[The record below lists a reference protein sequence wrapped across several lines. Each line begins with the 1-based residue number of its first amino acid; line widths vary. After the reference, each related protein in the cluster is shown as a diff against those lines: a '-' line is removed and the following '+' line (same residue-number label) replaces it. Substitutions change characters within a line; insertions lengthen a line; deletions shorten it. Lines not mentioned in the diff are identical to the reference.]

1 MKKLIVTIPAY
12 NEEGSIAEVIQSIPR
27 KIKGID
33 KVEVMVLSDGSTDK
47 TVEISKS
54 AGADYVYQ
62 NPRNLG
68 LAKTFAK
75 LMEYAYEA
83 GANYVVNT
91 DADNQYDQTEIKKL
105 VKPLVQG
112 KADMV
117 LGDRQVATLQHMPIS
132 KKIGNRIGSTVIRLL
147 SGLSVQDASTG
158 LRAYSRDFL
167 ANLHLFSAHTYTH
180 ETIIYAANHK
190 YRIQD
195 IPVTFKAREYGQSR
209 LISGVIPHIQK
220 SMVVIIRSILMYN
233 TYKFL
238 VIIGSLLMTTG
249 ILIGLRFLYYY
260 LNQEGQGMIQSL
272 ILASILISVGFTT
285 IITGVLADLIKIN
298 RELLQKILYEQKNH
312 K

>member
-1 MKKLIVTIPAY
+1 MKKLIITIPAY
-12 NEEGSIAEVIQSIPR
+12 NEEGSIAEVIKSIPR
-27 KIKGID
+27 KITGID
-33 KVEVMVLSDGSTDK
+33 KVEVMVLSDGSIDK
-47 TVEISKS
+47 TVEIAKQ

-62 NPRNLG
+62 NDRNLG

-83 GANYVVNT
+83 GADYVVNT

-117 LGDRQVATLQHMPIS
+117 LGDRQVETLQHMPLS
-132 KKIGNRIGSTVIRLL
+132 KKIGNRIGSTVIRFL
-147 SGLSVQDASTG
+147 SGVSVQDASTG
-158 LRAYSRDFL
+158 FRAYSREFL
-167 ANLHLFSAHTYTH
+167 AHLHLFSAHTYTH
-180 ETIIYAANHK
+180 ETIIYAANNK
-190 YRIQD
+190 YRIKEVP
-195 IPVTFKAREYGQSR
+195 ITFKSREYGQSR

-238 VIIGSLLMTTG
+238 VILGIIFITIGA
-249 ILIGLRFLYYY
+249 LIGARFLYFY
-260 LNQEGQGMIQSL
+260 LNQGGQGMIQSL

-285 IITGVLADLIKIN
+285 VITGVLADLIKIN
-298 RELLQKILYEQKNH
+298 RELLQKLLYEQKNR